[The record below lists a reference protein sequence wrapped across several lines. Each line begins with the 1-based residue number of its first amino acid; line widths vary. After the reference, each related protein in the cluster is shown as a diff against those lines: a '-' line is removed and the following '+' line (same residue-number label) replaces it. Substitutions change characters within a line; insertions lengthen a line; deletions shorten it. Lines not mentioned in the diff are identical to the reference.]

1 MNARRNRRLT
11 EAARDNLQRQTLHTL
26 ITKDSPPWSVQR
38 ICLAR
43 EMGWSLSYVDRLR
56 HNRPDE
62 IERVAVVL
70 NTQERWAE
78 REQER
83 QARRRSRL

>member
-11 EAARDNLQRQTLHTL
+11 QAAQKDLEHQTLDALRGTGG
-26 ITKDSPPWSVQR
+26 TSWAVQR
-38 ICLAR
+38 IWLAY
-43 EMGWSLSYVDRLR
+43 EMGWPLSYVDRLR

-70 NTQERWAE
+70 NTGKRW
-78 REQER
+78 QER
-83 QARRRSRL
+83 QARRRSER

>member
-78 REQER
+78 R
-83 QARRRSRL
+83 QAKRRSKP